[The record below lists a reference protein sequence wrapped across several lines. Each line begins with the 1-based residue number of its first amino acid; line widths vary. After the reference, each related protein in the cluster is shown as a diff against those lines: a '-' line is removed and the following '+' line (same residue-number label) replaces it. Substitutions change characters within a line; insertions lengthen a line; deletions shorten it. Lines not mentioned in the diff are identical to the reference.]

1 MFKSELAVVVCV
13 SEVDV
18 IVGDGRVVAF
28 AENDDT
34 RLVDFVE
41 ESVDKG
47 DKSVEKVCRMTE
59 ESNV

>member
-18 IVGDGRVVAF
+18 IVGDGRVEAS
-28 AENDDT
+28 ADDST
-34 RLVDFVE
+34 RFVGFVE

>member
-1 MFKSELAVVVCV
+1 MFESELAVVVCV

-18 IVGDGRVVAF
+18 IVGDGRVEAS
-28 AENDDT
+28 ADDGT
-34 RLVDFVE
+34 RFVGFVE